1 MIASTGQAATANLA
15 MCVVPGQRGTA
26 MAALVSE
33 PAADEGS
40 VLVRTLLVGVCGTDL
55 HVVGRGH
62 GANSRHG
69 GADGR
74 RLVLGHEAVGQ
85 VVSAPAGS
93 GFVPDQL
100 VTGIVRRPCP
110 DCAACAGGDWDF
122 CTSGRYTERGILR
135 ADGFGRRRWRCE
147 PSYLVPVPEGL
158 GELGVLVEPMS
169 VVCKAFEAG
178 FHVAR
183 RAPARP
189 ARLLVTGA
197 GPIGLLAAA
206 AGVDSGLDVTV
217 VDQMATG
224 IKPDLV
230 AALGGTYTD
239 DLGSLAGGP
248 RYDLVMECSGA
259 AGVIGPAAALLG
271 QAGVMV
277 LIASTP
283 VEPGPVANLL
293 VRGNAALV
301 GTVNAGRRHYSQAVE
316 TLVRLDRSWLARL
329 ITRRVTL
336 DCWPTA
342 LERGP
347 DDVKVVVEFDSANP
361 GPR

>member
-1 MIASTGQAATANLA
+1 MANLA
-15 MCVVPGQRGTA
+15 MCVVPGDIDTA
-26 MAALVSE
+26 TAE
-33 PAADEGS
+33 PVPEPSLDEGS
-40 VLVRTLLVGVCGTDL
+40 VLVRTMLVGVCGTDL
-55 HVVGRGH
+55 HIVGGGH
-62 GANSRHG
+62 GKGERRATAVRP
-69 GADGR
+69 

-85 VVSAPAGS
+85 VVTAPGDS
-93 GFVPDQL
+93 GFAPGQL

-110 DCAACAGGDWDF
+110 DCPACAQGDWDF
-122 CTSGRYTERGILR
+122 CISGRYTERGILR

-147 PSYLVPVPEGL
+147 PSYLVAVPEAL

-178 FHVAR
+178 FHVAQ
-183 RAPARP
+183 RAPVKP

-217 VDQMATG
+217 VDRVAAG

-230 AALGGTYTD
+230 AALGGSYTH
-239 DLGSLAGGP
+239 DLGSLAD
-248 RYDLVMECSGA
+248 RSRFDLVMECSGA
-259 AGVIGPAAALLG
+259 SGVIAPAAALLG

-283 VEPGPVANLL
+283 VEPGPVVNLL

-301 GTVNAGRRHYSQAVE
+301 GTVNAGRRHYSQAAE
-316 TLVRLDRSWLARL
+316 TLVRLDRDWLSRL
-329 ITRRVTL
+329 ITRRVPL
-336 DCWPTA
+336 ECWPTA

-347 DDVKVVVEFDSANP
+347 DDVKVVVEFDSS
-361 GPR
+361 GRQ